1 LVPKYRERNTLLV
14 LVAIFT
20 ILMMGTS
27 QTAHAAYTA
36 NAYTAEFWRTSCVDL
51 GTWIQARFTTDIGT
65 SHLIIK
71 AIGSNGTSGHNGFGY
86 FKFDEFTQGYYQSS
100 PNTYQYPGIQA
111 VADYHHYEL
120 NYSVLG
126 VTAPVYGTGS
136 APMFFNTSLPES
148 YSANFSTA
156 ADQLQ
161 ILITQT
167 TTKVWANYSIISS
180 GTTVKTWSLFVDLSS
195 YTNRVQP
202 FTNYGVSDELDGLE
216 KAGYAT
222 VLSGTDFQIES
233 VIHPY
238 TATDFTGYKDQNYT
252 HYQSQFT
259 IPPSG
264 TKCFSTYPDDEGTSE
279 VLPSTSTASQ
289 YQPSNEAYQYVEV
302 S

>member
-1 LVPKYRERNTLLV
+1 MVV
-14 LVAIFT
+14 LAAIFA

-51 GTWIQARFTTDIGT
+51 GPWIQARFTTDIGT

-71 AIGSNGTSGHNGFGY
+71 DIGKNGTSGNNGDGY
-86 FKFDEFTQGYYQSS
+86 FKFDEFTQGYYASS

-111 VADYHHYEL
+111 VAIFHHYEL

-126 VTAPVYGTGS
+126 ATAPVYGLSS
-136 APMFFNTSLPES
+136 APMFFNATSPES

-180 GTTVKTWSLFVDLSS
+180 SGTTLKTWSLSVDLSS
-195 YTNRVQP
+195 YVNRQQP
-202 FTNYGVSDELDGLE
+202 FANYGVSDELDGLE
-216 KAGYAT
+216 KAGYAS

-279 VLPSTSTASQ
+279 VLPSTSTANQ
-289 YQPSNEAYQYVEV
+289 YQPSNEAYQYIEV